1 MMRSS
6 CRFIVLAEARL
17 DDVLAEV
24 RRHVDL
30 RAEPSTPRVRRYFDS
45 FDWRL
50 YNAGTVFYQET
61 SGKKSHLHWER
72 LGDER
77 PKHVLAAS
85 EAPRFA
91 EDLPPGRF
99 RDDLVPVLEH
109 RALLPLAEVRYR
121 HGLFNGL
128 DANEK
133 TVARLVVEE
142 NAKVSNATPGKRT
155 PLSATLHLLPL
166 KGYGDAYKDLYKILR
181 RQPGLAPADDH
192 PLLPA
197 LQALGRTP
205 GDTAPKQ
212 NPVLDPEMRADAAVK
227 QILHA
232 LLDTVEGNEPG
243 VREDLDSEFLHDFRV
258 AVRRTRSVLGQFKKV
273 LPPEILM
280 HFRPAFKWLGSVTG
294 PTRDLDVYLIKF
306 EKYQTWLPPSIQE
319 DLIPLHHFLHLHQ
332 KQEHA
337 RLVKALDSPRYH
349 ALIEDWQGYLEAP
362 VPEVPHAPLAARPVL
377 EGVSERIWKAY
388 KKVLD
393 EGNAILDDPEAPAE
407 KLHRLRITC
416 KKLRYLLELLRSL
429 YPPKAMKKLIL
440 ALKQLQDNLGDF
452 NDFEVQQ
459 HTIQQFALRM
469 REEREVL
476 TETFLAMGRLE
487 ARLEILQH
495 ETREAFTE
503 RFTKFATPKNQ
514 RRFKELFKRQA

>member
-1 MMRSS
+1 MMRGS

-197 LQALGRTP
+197 L
-205 GDTAPKQ
+205 
-212 NPVLDPEMRADAAVK
+212 
-227 QILHA
+227 
-232 LLDTVEGNEPG
+232 
-243 VREDLDSEFLHDFRV
+243 
-258 AVRRTRSVLGQFKKV
+258 
-273 LPPEILM
+273 
-280 HFRPAFKWLGSVTG
+280 
-294 PTRDLDVYLIKF
+294 
-306 EKYQTWLPPSIQE
+306 
-319 DLIPLHHFLHLHQ
+319 
-332 KQEHA
+332 
-337 RLVKALDSPRYH
+337 
-349 ALIEDWQGYLEAP
+349 
-362 VPEVPHAPLAARPVL
+362 
-377 EGVSERIWKAY
+377 
-388 KKVLD
+388 
-393 EGNAILDDPEAPAE
+393 
-407 KLHRLRITC
+407 
-416 KKLRYLLELLRSL
+416 
-429 YPPKAMKKLIL
+429 
-440 ALKQLQDNLGDF
+440 
-452 NDFEVQQ
+452 
-459 HTIQQFALRM
+459 
-469 REEREVL
+469 
-476 TETFLAMGRLE
+476 
-487 ARLEILQH
+487 
-495 ETREAFTE
+495 
-503 RFTKFATPKNQ
+503 
-514 RRFKELFKRQA
+514 